1 MERMH
6 WLNQL
11 NNKTIEKIFLVDF
24 NNERHEDI
32 YLPWL
37 YFITFSDLN
46 KFLEIEGDIG
56 GVHIKINLYDISE
69 LDQKLSDNNF
79 PNEQNLWR
87 IYEVGHDELPGKLL
101 KQKINFIEFG
111 IDKDEYEIN
120 NKKFQGRK
128 DVFHYIQFKCE
139 SISLTIFEGSATGL
153 DVSAEPNVKLNFEET
168 FDKYSTK

>member
-24 NNERHEDI
+24 NNARHEDI

-46 KFLEIEGDIG
+46 KFLEIEGDNG

-79 PNEQNLWR
+79 PNEQNLW
-87 IYEVGHDELPGKLL
+87 ITNSELKL
-101 KQKINFIEFG
+101 
-111 IDKDEYEIN
+111 Y
-120 NKKFQGRK
+120 
-128 DVFHYIQFKCE
+128 FH
-139 SISLTIFEGSATGL
+139 L
-153 DVSAEPNVKLNFEET
+153 
-168 FDKYSTK
+168 